1 MLALL
6 QFSGGDFQCA
16 IKDYSQDYTDIKNS
30 LTKTFIISP
39 MTETIRGIDDH
50 FGREYFTLKDIFIEE
65 RRKILQILL
74 KERLSDFAKSYEDI
88 YNEGRGSV
96 LHLQDLG
103 LDIPDE
109 FKISAQ
115 YTLTKQFNDLFAESS
130 YIDDTLIQM
139 AEDINFEAKKMGI
152 TLDRKPT
159 SNLFSHK
166 LTENINRLVFSLEY
180 QQADVI
186 NELLDEIDRLDLK
199 VDISE
204 PQNLFYTKIIS
215 QLNDLIENMS
225 TQAERNLI
233 EQLFDIAK
241 RLNINIG
248 FYQEKYDKML
258 VKK

>member
-1 MLALL
+1 M
-6 QFSGGDFQCA
+6 
-16 IKDYSQDYTDIKNS
+16 
-30 LTKTFIISP
+30 
-39 MTETIRGIDDH
+39 
-50 FGREYFTLKDIFIEE
+50 
-65 RRKILQILL
+65 
-74 KERLSDFAKSYEDI
+74 
-88 YNEGRGSV
+88 
-96 LHLQDLG
+96 
-103 LDIPDE
+103 
-109 FKISAQ
+109 
-115 YTLTKQFNDLFAESS
+115 
-130 YIDDTLIQM
+130 
-139 AEDINFEAKKMGI
+139 
-152 TLDRKPT
+152 
-159 SNLFSHK
+159 
-166 LTENINRLVFSLEY
+166 FSLEY